1 MNYAQFL
8 DNLNNNLNN
17 IGDTITQKLNT
28 SIDEANVK
36 INTAIEQAVSQL
48 DMQEP
53 KIDYTIPDNTVQA
66 PGVYLSNG
74 EQITGLAPLQSVNPF
89 EQNSLNG
96 EQVSIEELLEKPIK
110 PKVKLSK
117 ED

>member
-8 DNLNNNLNN
+8 ANLNNNLNN

-28 SIDEANVK
+28 SMDEANVK
-36 INTAIEQAVSQL
+36 INTTLEQVVSKL
-48 DMQEP
+48 DIQEP
-53 KIDYTIPDNTVQA
+53 KIDYTIPDSTVQA

-74 EQITGLAPLQSVNPF
+74 EQITGLAPLNPF
-89 EQNSLNG
+89 EQDSSNG
-96 EQVSIEELLEKPIK
+96 NQASIEEILEKPIR
-110 PKVKLSK
+110 PKVRLSK